1 MATVLPR
8 YFPLYTLPK
17 EPLPMGSWKSK
28 SVICSWKYRGREER
42 NCKTSI
48 FSVKNR
54 KRKIKLY
61 NTKHIIYKYIVMN
74 CN

>member
-28 SVICSWKYRGREER
+28 SVICSWKYRGSEER

-54 KRKIKLY
+54 KRKIKTIKYKAY
-61 NTKHIIYKYIVMN
+61 NLQIHSN
-74 CN
+74 EL